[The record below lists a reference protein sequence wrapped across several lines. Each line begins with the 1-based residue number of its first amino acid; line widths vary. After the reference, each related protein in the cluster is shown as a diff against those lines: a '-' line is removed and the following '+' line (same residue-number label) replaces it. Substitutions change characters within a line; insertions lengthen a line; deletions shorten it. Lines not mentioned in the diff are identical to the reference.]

1 MTLVV
6 GFAPDG
12 RGRGVLH
19 LSAMLARSTGDDLV
33 VCAVIPAPWPPSPAR
48 VDAEWR
54 AEVEHL
60 ANDALDRA
68 RERLPED
75 IQSWRG
81 FWRNPVTRI
90 LLIAVASG
98 IGTAAGFWV
107 GVGWVASLL

>member
-48 VDAEWR
+48 VDET
-54 AEVEHL
+54 
-60 ANDALDRA
+60 DAGDTWLTSSVS
-68 RERLPED
+68 E
-75 IQSWRG
+75 IC
-81 FWRNPVTRI
+81 
-90 LLIAVASG
+90 
-98 IGTAAGFWV
+98 
-107 GVGWVASLL
+107 